1 MATRTNPVVRQ
12 YLAAVRTLLALTVIF
27 GLAYPLVMTGIAQA
41 AFHGNA
47 NGSLVHRDG
56 KTVGSDL
63 IGQTFTKPVLVNG
76 KPKKDADGNPVVEPD
91 PKYFQSRPSAAGL
104 GYDPLSTSASNL
116 GPENKDLIA
125 AIKERRTTAARLDGV
140 DPSQV
145 PPDALQA
152 SGSGLDPHI
161 SPAYALEQVARIARV
176 RGLSVA
182 EVRKLVDDHVQGRP
196 LGFLGEPR
204 VNVLELNLAL
214 DALASG

>member
-1 MATRTNPVVRQ
+1 VTTRTTPAVRQ
-12 YLAAVRTLLALTVIF
+12 YLAAIRTLLALTVIL

-63 IGQTFTKPVLVNG
+63 IGQAFTKPVLVNG
-76 KPKKDADGNPVVEPD
+76 EPKKDADGNPVVEPD

-125 AIKERRTTAARLDGV
+125 AIKDRRSTAAKLDGV
-140 DPSQV
+140 SPSSV

-161 SPAYALEQVARIARV
+161 SPAYAREQIARIARE
-176 RGLSVA
+176 RGLSKTQ
-182 EVRKLVDDHVQGRP
+182 VRQLVDDHIQGRP

-204 VNVLELNLAL
+204 VNILELNLAL
-214 DALASG
+214 DAMGG